1 MLSMTLSTD
10 ERITNAHTV
19 PSWPTS
25 MFGSHRRDRSAI
37 TRRALSL
44 QYRLRRACNLVRL
57 ARVSGFM
64 SSTTILVSPGRPAEI
79 GMASRR

>member
-10 ERITNAHTV
+10 ERITNAHRAKLAYV
-19 PSWPTS
+19 C
-25 MFGSHRRDRSAI
+25 SAVI
-37 TRRALSL
+37 AGTDPAIRRRALS
-44 QYRLRRACNLVRL
+44 CNIASSSVQPCSVGQ
-57 ARVSGFM
+57 VSGFM